1 VCVHCACVQPGIH
14 PSIHLAPRK
23 LHRAALLM
31 LLSGYMLFL
40 VWAPRAKVRHLFF
53 LFGRCLSTYIFSHI
67 DSYTPNVGRESFGP
81 PSFPSLAY
89 RCTHTNEVVSTA
101 FKEASQGPRLLRID
115 FGPSSAVEK
124 SPVAVG
130 FERSVTWEIS
140 IRWDPH
146 PIMK

>member
-1 VCVHCACVQPGIH
+1 VCALCVCSARDPSIH
-14 PSIHLAPRK
+14 PSGAEKAPPGCLAYASFRLHAVSRLGTPGEGQTPIFPIWQMPLHL
-23 LHRAALLM
+23 
-31 LLSGYMLFL
+31 
-40 VWAPRAKVRHLFF
+40 
-53 LFGRCLSTYIFSHI
+53 YIFAH
-67 DSYTPNVGRESFGP
+67 SYTPNVGRESFGP